1 MAAMTAL
8 KDRARHYRNLAMET
22 YWSVRRRRPA
32 IDHAVRA
39 FERYS
44 DVGGDRLAAAVTYYA
59 FLSFFPLLAL
69 AFAAVGYAAAV
80 EPAARDYL
88 DQAIRETLPGLAEGL
103 PVQEIAEAR
112 TGAGILGLLGL
123 LYAGVGALGSVREAL
138 HRVWL
143 KDVGDGPNFV
153 VAKLLDIL
161 VMAVLG
167 LCLLG
172 SVALTSVAQAA
183 THWLL
188 GFLQLQDSLVAVGA
202 TRALGLAIAVAVDT
216 VIFLVVFSRLS
227 GTRRPLRLLWR
238 GALLAAFG
246 FEILKAAAALL
257 ISGTLSNPVYA
268 SFAVVVGL
276 LVWINLVMRMLLLCA
291 AWTATWLPVPPPYQ
305 GAVPSGL
312 PIGLSDEEPPRE
324 VVRQDLGPSAAVLPA
339 RPTDRLMRRSR
350 RLDRRRR
357 AAAALRRLAVPAA
370 LAGAAAGALAW
381 RRRHRRDGD
390 GDDRGAARD
399 RRAGRA

>member
-22 YWSVRRRRPA
+22 YWAVRRRRPWV
-32 IDHAVRA
+32 DHAVRA
-39 FERYS
+39 YERYT
-44 DVGGDRLAAAVTYYA
+44 DARGDRLAAAVTYYA

-80 EPAARDYL
+80 EPQARAYL
-88 DQAIRETLPGLAEGL
+88 DEAIREALPGLAEGL
-103 PVQEIAEAR
+103 PIDEIADAR
-112 TGAGILGLLGL
+112 TGAGVIGLLGL
-123 LYAGVGALGSVREAL
+123 VYAGVGALAALREAL

-153 VAKLLDIL
+153 VAKLLDVA

-167 LCLLG
+167 LVLLG

-188 GFLQLQDSLVAVGA
+188 DAVGLEESLIAVAVI
-202 TRALGLAIAVAVDT
+202 RLLGLAIAVAVDT

-227 GTRRPLRLLWR
+227 GTRRPLRLLWQ
-238 GALLAAFG
+238 GALLAAVG
-246 FEILKAAAALL
+246 FEALKAAAALL
-257 ISGTLSNPVYA
+257 VSGTLSNPVYA

-276 LVWINLVMRMLLLCA
+276 LLWINLVMRMLLLCA

-312 PIGLSDEEPPRE
+312 PIGLTDDEPSRE
-324 VVRQDLGPSAAVLPA
+324 GVRQDLGPSAATLPA
-339 RPTDRLMRRSR
+339 RPTPVQLDRSR
-350 RLDRRRR
+350 RLGRRRR
-357 AAAALRRLAVPAA
+357 VLAVLRRFALPAA
-370 LAGAAAGALAW
+370 LAAAAAGALAW
-381 RRRHRRDGD
+381 FRRR
-390 GDDRGAARD
+390 RG
-399 RRAGRA
+399 